1 MVDTQPAWLYKDAD
15 RIVTALGEPRLEH
28 FIGLRRWI
36 DGGVRV
42 AINSDHMLGLDADR
56 ALNPF
61 NPFLTMA
68 IAVTRKTAGGRVIGP
83 GERVTRLEALRMM
96 TRDAAY
102 LTFDEGRKGS
112 IEVGKLGD
120 LVVLDGDFLGC
131 PEDRIAELKAR
142 TTVIGG
148 EVVCERP

>member
-1 MVDTQPAWLYKDAD
+1 M
-15 RIVTALGEPRLEH
+15 
-28 FIGLRRWI
+28 
-36 DGGVRV
+36 
-42 AINSDHMLGLDADR
+42 
-56 ALNPF
+56 
-61 NPFLTMA
+61 
-68 IAVTRKTAGGRVIGP
+68 IGP

-112 IEVGKLGD
+112 IELGKLGD

-148 EVVCERP
+148 KVVCERP